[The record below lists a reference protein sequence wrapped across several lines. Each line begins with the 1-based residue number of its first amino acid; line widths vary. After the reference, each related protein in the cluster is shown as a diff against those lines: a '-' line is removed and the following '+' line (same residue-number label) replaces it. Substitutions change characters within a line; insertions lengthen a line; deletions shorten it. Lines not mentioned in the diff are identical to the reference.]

1 MFRCCRFPDDVQG
14 RLGDVAVRSAATTG
28 DARTGGMIVITTLDA
43 GSLVPDPT
51 HRTAFA
57 AAGSAATCAVPSRGS
72 AVEAGRLATFD
83 VDLRVDACQL
93 DPHHERV
100 IVLVLID
107 RDHAGG
113 RRAIVP
119 VSRQRMVVP
128 SPVGCERMKHVDL
141 VGLSVEAGS
150 RAPVVLLRE
159 HDAPRRVLPI
169 FVGPNEAVAIALG
182 LRDEPPL
189 SRPLTHDL
197 MATLVETLD
206 VHVDRVEVTELREG
220 TLLAEVALSGPTGQR
235 RLDSRPSDAVALAVR
250 VDAPLFVSAAVLD
263 EAGALLAET
272 PDDEAID
279 EEVAR
284 FRSLLDAL
292 GPADFQT
299 GPGGERAPGTPPDD
313 LADDDSE
320 PDSGPDDPPYSPDA

>member
-1 MFRCCRFPDDVQG
+1 
-14 RLGDVAVRSAATTG
+14 
-28 DARTGGMIVITTLDA
+28 
-43 GSLVPDPT
+43 
-51 HRTAFA
+51 
-57 AAGSAATCAVPSRGS
+57 
-72 AVEAGRLATFD
+72 
-83 VDLRVDACQL
+83 
-93 DPHHERV
+93 
-100 IVLVLID
+100 
-107 RDHAGG
+107 
-113 RRAIVP
+113 
-119 VSRQRMVVP
+119 MVVP

-150 RAPVVLLRE
+150 RTPVVLLRE

>member
-1 MFRCCRFPDDVQG
+1 
-14 RLGDVAVRSAATTG
+14 
-28 DARTGGMIVITTLDA
+28 MIVITT
-43 GSLVPDPT
+43 T
-51 HRTAFA
+51 
-57 AAGSAATCAVPSRGS
+57 
-72 AVEAGRLATFD
+72 
-83 VDLRVDACQL
+83 
-93 DPHHERV
+93 
-100 IVLVLID
+100 
-107 RDHAGG
+107 G
-113 RRAIVP
+113 RRLSGPGSNAPDSVPCRRLGRDRRTPESGQRARSRPTWPHSTSTSGSMPASSTRTTSVSSSWYLSIGSMPEGVGPSFP

-150 RAPVVLLRE
+150 RAPVVLVRE

-206 VHVDRVEVTELREG
+206 VHVDRVEVTELRDG

-250 VDAPLFVSAAVLD
+250 VDAPLFVSAAV
-263 EAGALLAET
+263 
-272 PDDEAID
+272 DDEAID

>member
-1 MFRCCRFPDDVQG
+1 M
-14 RLGDVAVRSAATTG
+14 
-28 DARTGGMIVITTLDA
+28 
-43 GSLVPDPT
+43 
-51 HRTAFA
+51 
-57 AAGSAATCAVPSRGS
+57 
-72 AVEAGRLATFD
+72 
-83 VDLRVDACQL
+83 
-93 DPHHERV
+93 
-100 IVLVLID
+100 
-107 RDHAGG
+107 
-113 RRAIVP
+113 
-119 VSRQRMVVP
+119 
-128 SPVGCERMKHVDL
+128 
-141 VGLSVEAGS
+141 
-150 RAPVVLLRE
+150 VLLRE

-197 MATLVETLD
+197 MAMLVETLD
-206 VHVDRVEVTELREG
+206 VHVDRVEVTELRDG

-250 VDAPLFVSAAVLD
+250 VDAPLFVSGAVLD

>member
-1 MFRCCRFPDDVQG
+1 
-14 RLGDVAVRSAATTG
+14 
-28 DARTGGMIVITTLDA
+28 
-43 GSLVPDPT
+43 
-51 HRTAFA
+51 
-57 AAGSAATCAVPSRGS
+57 
-72 AVEAGRLATFD
+72 
-83 VDLRVDACQL
+83 
-93 DPHHERV
+93 
-100 IVLVLID
+100 
-107 RDHAGG
+107 
-113 RRAIVP
+113 
-119 VSRQRMVVP
+119 
-128 SPVGCERMKHVDL
+128 MKHVDL

-159 HDAPRRVLPI
+159 QDAPRRVLPI

-189 SRPLTHDL
+189 ARPLTHDL

-206 VHVDRVEVTELREG
+206 AHVDRVEVTELRDG
-220 TLLAEVALSGPTGQR
+220 TFLAEVAVSGPTGQR

-250 VDAPLFVSAAVLD
+250 VDAPLFVSGAVLD
-263 EAGALLAET
+263 EAGALVAEA

-299 GPGGERAPGTPPDD
+299 GRGGERAPGTPPDD
-313 LADDDSE
+313 VADDDSE
-320 PDSGPDDPPYSPDA
+320 PDSGPDPPYSPDA

>member
-1 MFRCCRFPDDVQG
+1 M
-14 RLGDVAVRSAATTG
+14 
-28 DARTGGMIVITTLDA
+28 
-43 GSLVPDPT
+43 
-51 HRTAFA
+51 
-57 AAGSAATCAVPSRGS
+57 
-72 AVEAGRLATFD
+72 EAGRRLARAGQVLTIGDLLGRLDRGRRYADSEDPVLSSAAWRGDAQLD
-83 VDLRVDACQL
+83 VGLRVDACQF
-93 DPHHERV
+93 DPRHERV
-100 IVLVLID
+100 IGLVLID
-107 RDHAGG
+107 RDHAGR

-119 VSRQRMVVP
+119 VSRPRTVVP
-128 SPVGCERMKHVDL
+128 SPVGYERMKHVDL

-206 VHVDRVEVTELREG
+206 AHVDRVEVTELRDG
-220 TLLAEVALSGPTGQR
+220 TFLAEVAVSGPTGQR

-250 VDAPLFVSAAVLD
+250 VDAPLFVSGAVLD
-263 EAGALLAET
+263 EAGALVAEA

-299 GPGGERAPGTPPDD
+299 GRGGERAPGTPPDD
-313 LADDDSE
+313 VADDDSE